1 MKEEDFFKHIK
12 TKFVTSRPTL
22 LKMFRE
28 VLQIERRKMI
38 LDQTLEYKTGRT
50 PEMVKMKV
58 FLALGE

>member
-50 PEMVKMKV
+50 QKWLK
-58 FLALGE
+58 